1 MKRRLSPAAILTPTW
16 ALAGVAAFAS
26 LHAAPRQPQPLP
38 TPFPAA
44 RYEQMTQK
52 SPFAVATS
60 TAPPAAATPD
70 FASQLY
76 VDGVAHFGQTDYVA
90 IKSRDAS
97 KPVAMFVAVGASTVD
112 GMHVD
117 AIRWSDQLG
126 KSTVD
131 VSKAGEKATLQFD
144 EATLKESQGAPVAD
158 AGPQFPRFNQPAFA
172 NQGDG
177 NGPPTPFP
185 GRRFPG
191 LRFPGRGN
199 R

>member
-1 MKRRLSPAAILTPTW
+1 MSSPAVILAPAW
-16 ALAGVAAFAS
+16 ALAGVAV
-26 LHAAPRQPQPLP
+26 LAAPQPPQPLP

-44 RYEQMTQK
+44 RYQTMTLK
-52 SPFAVATS
+52 SPFAVAS
-60 TAPPAAATPD
+60 AATPVATATPD

-76 VDGVAHFGQTDYVA
+76 VDGVAHLGQTDYVA

-97 KPVAMFVAVGASTVD
+97 KPVALFVAVGDSTAD
-112 GMHVD
+112 GMRVD
-117 AIRWSDQLG
+117 AIKWSEESG

-144 EATLKESQGAPVAD
+144 EATFKESPGMPVAET
-158 AGPQFPRFNQPAFA
+158 GSRFPQLNQPNFS

-191 LRFPGRGN
+191 PRFPIRGN